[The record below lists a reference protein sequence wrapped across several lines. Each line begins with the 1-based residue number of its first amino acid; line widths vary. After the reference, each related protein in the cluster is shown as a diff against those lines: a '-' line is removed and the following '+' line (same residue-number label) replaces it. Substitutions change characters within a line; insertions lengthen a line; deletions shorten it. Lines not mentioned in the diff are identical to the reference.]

1 MEPRPTPEYEDE
13 VEVEVEVEKMDV
25 HVFNAAVD
33 SKLNGIVDDKDAL
46 YF

>member
-1 MEPRPTPEYEDE
+1 MEPRPTPEYE
-13 VEVEVEVEKMDV
+13 VEVEVEVEKMDE